1 MRYLD
6 ISQISSSQAGGGT
19 RTHGLI
25 LTRDLLYQLSYSGAR
40 RNGRRDSV
48 VCFGHGLAEANGKL
62 RKVEHPKK
70 IGDRSTLAIMLALH
84 DVGFA
89 VLLPFGENTRYDLA
103 IDDGVELRKVQC
115 KTGRLRNGA
124 IRFAAC
130 SSYVHHRN
138 PVMPRRSYT
147 GEVDAFAVYCPDTNG
162 VYLVPIHD
170 LAVERQGA
178 LRVEA
183 PRNNQ
188 RRFIRFASDYEVAR
202 VNLRRSQP
210 AQANESSFGQAFGA
224 ASTAT

>member
-25 LTRDLLYQLSYSGAR
+25 LTRDLLYQLSYSGAGP
-40 RNGRRDSV
+40 NGRRDSV
-48 VCFGHGLAEANGKL
+48 VCFGHGLAEANVKL
-62 RKVEHPKK
+62 PRSGAPEKDRRPVDTRDHARPPRRGLRCSPAFRRKH
-70 IGDRSTLAIMLALH
+70 
-84 DVGFA
+84 A
-89 VLLPFGENTRYDLA
+89 VRPRYRRLQ
-103 IDDGVELRKVQC
+103 LRKVQC
-115 KTGRLRNGA
+115 KTGRLRKGA

-130 SSYVHHRN
+130 SSYVPHRN
-138 PVMPRRSYT
+138 PVMSRRSYT

-162 VYLVPIHD
+162 IYLVPIHD
-170 LAVERQGA
+170 LPVERQGA
-178 LRVEA
+178 PRVEA

-188 RRFIRFASDYEVAR
+188 RRFIRFASDYEIAR

-210 AQANESSFGQAFGA
+210 AQANERLFGQAFGA